1 MDSTQRT
8 RSPHV
13 KLQEFMD
20 CYLETE
26 YDKELKNFSQPK
38 VMGSIREEA
47 PDEALRYF
55 ALVLLYAM
63 EERVEDIS
71 FTRKSAYRWLCSM
84 TGEKT
89 YEVPPAEAEVMSAM
103 FEEIKEMVGIDE
115 TKRKG
120 KLILGLKND
129 QLDLTITS
137 SATPSG
143 EESIVVHLPPLA

>member
-20 CYLETE
+20 CYLETDYE
-26 YDKELKNFSQPK
+26 KELENFSQPK

-47 PDEALRYF
+47 PDEALRYL
-55 ALVLLYAM
+55 ALVLLYAL
-63 EERVEDIS
+63 EERAEDIS
-71 FTRKSAYRWLCSM
+71 FIRKSAYQWLCAM
-84 TGEKT
+84 TGERS

-103 FEEIKEMVGIDE
+103 LEEIKEMVGIDE

-120 KLILGLKND
+120 ELIVGLKND

-137 SATPSG
+137 SVSHSG
-143 EESIVVHLPPLA
+143 EENIVIHLPPLA